1 MRATENSKKVTRR
14 PKATVK
20 AVRKST
26 PVRATAVRAAK
37 RVKRAAKPGS
47 PRAHHLSGPS
57 DALKIRGVYRIKIG
71 LPDKNG
77 RIRKVQGDSGWHT
90 NLITNEGFRSFLA
103 RTLGALAS
111 SSQIGFAALG
121 TGGAPIAADT
131 SLAGELTDA
140 ATMRMAV
147 TAVTS
152 STSKAVTFTFTLNS
166 GITTGS
172 HNISNVGLFA
182 ASVTNAGTLF
192 AGNTYTS
199 SALATNQAVN
209 GTYSISF
216 A

>member
-1 MRATENSKKVTRR
+1 MA
-14 PKATVK
+14 
-20 AVRKST
+20 RKIS
-26 PVRATAVRAAK
+26 
-37 RVKRAAKPGS
+37 RV
-47 PRAHHLSGPS
+47 S
-57 DALKIRGVYRIKIG
+57 DGLKIRGIYHIRIVEPTGKR
-71 LPDKNG
+71 G
-77 RIRKVQGDSGWHT
+77 RPRVVGDSGWND

-103 RTLGALAS
+103 RTLGAIAS

-131 SLAGELTDA
+131 SLSGELTDA
-140 ATMRMAV
+140 TTMRMAV

-152 STSKAVTFTFTLNS
+152 STSKAVTFMFTLNS

-216 A
+216 S